1 MRKSD
6 ILFFS
11 IIYSVVFITLIFMV
25 FNLNI
30 SVLHLDFFWV
40 LLLPIA
46 FSKVVFPNSKFS
58 IWLESP
64 ARMPKFL
71 KKKKDA

>member
-11 IIYSVVFITLIFMV
+11 IIYAIVFITLIFII

-30 SVLHLDFFWV
+30 SVLHLNFFWV

-46 FSKVVFPNSKFS
+46 FSKLVLPNSKFS

-64 ARMPKFL
+64 ARMPNFL
-71 KKKKDA
+71 KKKEDA